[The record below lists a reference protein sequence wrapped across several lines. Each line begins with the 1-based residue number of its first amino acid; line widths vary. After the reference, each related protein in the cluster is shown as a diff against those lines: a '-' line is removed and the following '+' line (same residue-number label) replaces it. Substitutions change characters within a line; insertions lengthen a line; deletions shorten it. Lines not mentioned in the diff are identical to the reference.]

1 MAPFRRPGLADD
13 DSEERPQ
20 LTQRA
25 YSLHPYHMNIPVPAK
40 DGDESVI
47 SGLSAQ
53 SDLDSVYLESSPNED
68 NKEIL
73 FQQNQLLPSDKNVS
87 SKRLDELDSA
97 ERKPKGS
104 SPLLMPFNDENDEE
118 DNWEDLVFKATNQ
131 YKIEGQRKS
140 NSDETFDVV
149 VEEMARPRHKQKKQ
163 KSKKKVSPEKK
174 QRDDSERTSSKKKS
188 KKNKKEK
195 KDKEKSSK
203 KKKAVQVESR
213 DIEGETK
220 KKKKG
225 FSFVPEFL
233 KSPKK
238 KKGAIQPQ

>member
-1 MAPFRRPGLADD
+1 
-13 DSEERPQ
+13 
-20 LTQRA
+20 
-25 YSLHPYHMNIPVPAK
+25 MNIPVPAN

-73 FQQNQLLPSDKNVS
+73 FQQNRLLPSDKNVS
-87 SKRLDELDSA
+87 SKRFDELDSA
-97 ERKPKGS
+97 ERKAKGS
-104 SPLLMPFNDENDEE
+104 SPLLVPFNDENDEE

-149 VEEMARPRHKQKKQ
+149 VEEMARPRQKQKKQ
-163 KSKKKVSPEKK
+163 KSKKKVSPEKN
-174 QRDDSERTSSKKKS
+174 QRNDSERSSSKKKS

-203 KKKAVQVESR
+203 KKKDKKEKKKESR

-220 KKKKG
+220 EKKKG
-225 FSFVPEFL
+225 FSLVPEFL

-238 KKGAIQPQ
+238 KKGAVQPQ

>member
-1 MAPFRRPGLADD
+1 MTPFRRPGLAED

-25 YSLHPYHMNIPVPAK
+25 YSLHPYHMNIPVPAN

-53 SDLDSVYLESSPNED
+53 SDFDSVYLESSPNED

-87 SKRLDELDSA
+87 SKRLDEFDSA

-149 VEEMARPRHKQKKQ
+149 VEEMARPRQKQKKQ
-163 KSKKKVSPEKK
+163 KSKKKVSPEKN
-174 QRDDSERTSSKKKS
+174 SERSSSKKKS
-188 KKNKKEK
+188 KKEK

-203 KKKAVQVESR
+203 KKKDKKEKKKESR
-213 DIEGETK
+213 DIKGETK
-220 KKKKG
+220 EKKKG